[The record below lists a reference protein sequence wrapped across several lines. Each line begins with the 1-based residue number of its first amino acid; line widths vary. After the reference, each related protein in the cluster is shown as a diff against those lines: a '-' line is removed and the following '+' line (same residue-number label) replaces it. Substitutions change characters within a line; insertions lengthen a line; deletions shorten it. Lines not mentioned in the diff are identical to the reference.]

1 MLFHALFKGCRQKK
15 TVGSRPGKSVNCEND
30 LCCSVLNTLCRK
42 VPNMK
47 AKPILIVFLAAL
59 LSLVALAG
67 WSAPPSSVEQVP
79 RLTKEAVK
87 EMLGKPDVVIVD
99 IRYIRQYEQSDKKL
113 PGAVFVQPE
122 NFDEFVKNHP
132 QKDKTYILY

>member
-1 MLFHALFKGCRQKK
+1 M
-15 TVGSRPGKSVNCEND
+15 
-30 LCCSVLNTLCRK
+30 K
-42 VPNMK
+42 V
-47 AKPILIVFLAAL
+47 KPILIASLAAL

-67 WSAPPSSVEQVP
+67 YSAPPSSVEQVP

-99 IRYIRQYEQSDKKL
+99 IRYIKQYEQSDKRL

-122 NFDEFVKNHP
+122 NFDEFTKNYP
-132 QKDKTYILY
+132 KQRTYILY

>member
-1 MLFHALFKGCRQKK
+1 MADPEAQAQHPSGGRPDMKPRTCLILSLATAL
-15 TVGSRPGKSVNCEND
+15 
-30 LCCSVLNTLCRK
+30 
-42 VPNMK
+42 
-47 AKPILIVFLAAL
+47 I
-59 LSLVALAG
+59 LVALTG
-67 WSAPPSSVEQVP
+67 YTAPPSSVEQVP

-99 IRYIRQYEQSDKKL
+99 IRYIKQYEQSDKKI

-132 QKDKTYILY
+132 KKDNTYVLY

>member
-1 MLFHALFKGCRQKK
+1 MN
-15 TVGSRPGKSVNCEND
+15 V
-30 LCCSVLNTLCRK
+30 
-42 VPNMK
+42 
-47 AKPILIVFLAAL
+47 KPILIASLTVL

-67 WSAPPSSVEQVP
+67 YSEQPVPALKESSLILAQGPQGPHGPRGQQGPPPGRGPARVEQVP
-79 RLTKEAVK
+79 RLTKEVVK

-99 IRYIRQYEQSDKKL
+99 VRYIKQYEESDKKL

-122 NFDEFVKNHP
+122 NFDDFVKKHP

>member
-1 MLFHALFKGCRQKK
+1 
-15 TVGSRPGKSVNCEND
+15 
-30 LCCSVLNTLCRK
+30 
-42 VPNMK
+42 MK
-47 AKPILIVFLAAL
+47 RKPILISAL
-59 LSLVALAG
+59 VAVLLLIALAG
-67 WSAPPSSVEQVP
+67 YSAPPSSVEQVP

-99 IRYIRQYEQSDKKL
+99 IRYIKQYEESDKKL

-132 QKDKTYILY
+132 KDKTYVLY

>member
-1 MLFHALFKGCRQKK
+1 
-15 TVGSRPGKSVNCEND
+15 
-30 LCCSVLNTLCRK
+30 
-42 VPNMK
+42 MK
-47 AKPILIVFLAAL
+47 AKPILIAFLAAL
-59 LSLVALAG
+59 LSLVALVG

-99 IRYIRQYEQSDKKL
+99 IRYIKQYEQSDKKL
-113 PGAVFVQPE
+113 PGAVFLQPE

-132 QKDKTYILY
+132 QKDKTYVLY

>member
-1 MLFHALFKGCRQKK
+1 
-15 TVGSRPGKSVNCEND
+15 
-30 LCCSVLNTLCRK
+30 
-42 VPNMK
+42 MK
-47 AKPILIVFLAAL
+47 AKPILTALLAAL

-79 RLTKEAVK
+79 RLTKEQVK
-87 EMLGKPDVVIVD
+87 GMLGKPDVVMVD
-99 IRYIRQYEQSDKKL
+99 IRYIRQYEQSDKKI

-132 QKDKTYILY
+132 KKDATYVLY

>member
-1 MLFHALFKGCRQKK
+1 
-15 TVGSRPGKSVNCEND
+15 
-30 LCCSVLNTLCRK
+30 
-42 VPNMK
+42 MK

-79 RLTKEAVK
+79 RLTKESVK

-132 QKDKTYILY
+132 QKDKTYVLY

>member
-1 MLFHALFKGCRQKK
+1 LAATRK
-15 TVGSRPGKSVNCEND
+15 TVYIVHSN
-30 LCCSVLNTLCRK
+30 LCCSVPNTLSRK

-47 AKPILIVFLAAL
+47 AKPMLIAFLAAL

-79 RLTKEAVK
+79 RLTKEQVK
-87 EMLGKPDVVIVD
+87 GMLGKSDVVIVD
-99 IRYIRQYEQSDKKL
+99 IRYIKQYEQSDKKI

-122 NFDEFVKNHP
+122 NFDEFVKKYP
-132 QKDKTYILY
+132 QKDKTYVLY

>member
-1 MLFHALFKGCRQKK
+1 
-15 TVGSRPGKSVNCEND
+15 
-30 LCCSVLNTLCRK
+30 
-42 VPNMK
+42 MK
-47 AKPILIVFLAAL
+47 AKPILTALLAAL

-67 WSAPPSSVEQVP
+67 YTEQPVPAAKNSSMTLAQGPHGPRGQQGPPPGRGPSSVEQVP
-79 RLTKEAVK
+79 RLTKDAVK

-99 IRYIRQYEQSDKKL
+99 IRYIKQYEQSDRRI

-132 QKDKTYILY
+132 KKDATYVLY